1 MFSIDDFWKI
11 FNLIKGETVTGLT
24 TATESVAKSEEG
36 NVSNLFSNVIDQTSF
51 DTPDYNRFRNFLINW
66 YASHRTITSIQAQVS
81 DPFSIPDT
89 HLDELFRSFG
99 FNFSPKLSA
108 SLEAVNINKVNFFL
122 DLVNLYKVK
131 GTPGG
136 LLRVLQ
142 YFGLPGVD
150 ILEYWLQKSDITG
163 NLVFKSEVIAS
174 STTLESSVEIPFNIL
189 VETDPHWMMTESQI
203 LQLAQEQKIN
213 FPSKTPY
220 FGIRPTYETGPTTAI
235 VSRIIQDQHEEYDA
249 TGTIISQ
256 NAKISLTN
264 STVSLLEL
272 YLSSVYIFNKN
283 YTSGTDDNPFICYD
297 GSSVVY
303 TDIIDEYNDLMKIP
317 YTRAI
322 REYRLR
328 QYFNNFT
335 RAQSLNFFKNILT
348 ADVELTKI
356 NPTLKDELDVISQT
370 ESVVDM
376 LISLL
381 LDISTWV
388 QENITL
394 GSLNLAYIVFGS
406 PAITSHLGDVINF
419 FKPIRARMLTTE
431 VIVMQNRLLDTVLL
445 ADEHSLDIHS
455 TFIDWDTA
463 NSRPCCNDPLLSCP
477 DSTSTNQYYSR
488 DTYDCGSF
496 YDIGAAYDKGEHN
509 VTIEQTFHDTLICIP
524 NDSTSSVFSGM
535 YDSTSDLAII
545 SHIKDATGIPSS
557 ANISEVHWQ
566 SGGFTDFDEGGT
578 FDCMGGFDN
587 FQVLVQEISP

>member
-11 FNLIKGETVTGLT
+11 FDLLKGETVTGLT
-24 TATESVAKSEEG
+24 SVTRSVAHSEEG
-36 NVSNLFSNVIDQTSF
+36 SASNLFSNVIDQTSF
-51 DTPDYNRFRNFLINW
+51 DTPDYNRFRDFLINW
-66 YASHRTITSIQAQVS
+66 YASHKTVTGVQSQVS

-99 FNFSPKLSA
+99 FNYSTKLTG
-108 SLEAVNINKVNFFL
+108 SLEAVNVNKVNFFL

-150 ILEYWLQKSDITG
+150 ILEYWLQKNTAGELI
-163 NLVFKSEVIAS
+163 FKSEVIAS
-174 STTLESSVEIPFNIL
+174 STTLETSVEIPFDIL
-189 VETDPHWMMTESQI
+189 TETDPHWMMTETQI
-203 LQLAQEQKIN
+203 LQLAEEQKIN
-213 FPSKTPY
+213 FPSKSPY

-235 VSRIIQDQHEEYDA
+235 VSRIVQDQHQEYDA
-249 TGTIISQ
+249 TGSIVSQ

-264 STVSLLEL
+264 STVSFLEL

-297 GSSVVY
+297 GSSIVY
-303 TDIIDEYNDLMKIP
+303 TDIIEEYNSLMTVP
-317 YTRAI
+317 YSRAI
-322 REYRLR
+322 REARLK

-335 RAQSLNFFKNILT
+335 RAQSLNFFKNIST

-356 NPTLKDELDVISQT
+356 NPTLKSELDVIAQT
-370 ESVVDM
+370 ESAADM

-381 LDISTWV
+381 LDIATWV

-406 PAITSHLGDVINF
+406 PAIISHLGDVINF

-431 VIVMQNRLLDTVLL
+431 VIAIQNRLFNTIQL
-445 ADEHSLDIHS
+445 ADSCSFDVDLTILD
-455 TFIDWDTA
+455 WETA
-463 NSRPCCNDPLLSCP
+463 NSMPCCADPVLWCP
-477 DSTSTNQYYSR
+477 DSTAYQYYSR

-496 YDIGAAYDKGEHN
+496 YDIGAAYDKGEHDL
-509 VTIEQTFHDTLICIP
+509 TIETTTHDTLICIP
-524 NDSTSSVFSGM
+524 QDSTSSVYSGM
-535 YDSTSDLAII
+535 YDSTSNLSII
-545 SHIKDATGIPSS
+545 QEIKDAAGFPD
-557 ANISEVHWQ
+557 ANISEVHYQ

-587 FQVLVQEISP
+587 FQVLVQELPP